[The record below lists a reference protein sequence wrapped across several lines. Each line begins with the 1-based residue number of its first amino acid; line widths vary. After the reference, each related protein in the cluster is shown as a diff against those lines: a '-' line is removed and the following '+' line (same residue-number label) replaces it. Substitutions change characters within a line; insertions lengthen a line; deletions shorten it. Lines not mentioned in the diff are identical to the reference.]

1 MEKYIKNILIK
12 RISLFFDLNVTK
24 EYSLELMKEGRNNDL
39 YKFQSKN
46 LNLIIKK
53 YPKRKLLNFK
63 REKLFYEYLSKMN
76 TKNVPEYY
84 FSIKK
89 KLSVFSYLSGKKINK
104 IDNDNIKNSLRFIE
118 KINSKNVGNKFEFAS
133 DGCSSVYDHIQ
144 IVSKRI
150 DNFND
155 LVEKNFKNKKIY
167 FFLKK
172 KLNPRF
178 NFEKKLILQNYK
190 KQVKDKFKKNELI
203 LSPSDFGFHNM
214 LIKNKKTY
222 FFDFEYS
229 GMDDASKLFC
239 DYICQPDLQ
248 LNEKQIDLLLKKIN
262 IKNKNNL
269 EIKKR
274 IKLLLNIHRIKW
286 CMVMLNIFLIKK
298 KLNMNL
304 QTNLK
309 NLQNSQLNKS
319 INYFNRYL

>member
-39 YKFQSKN
+39 YKFQYKN
-46 LNLIIKK
+46 LKLIIKK

-76 TKNVPEYY
+76 IKNVPEYY

-89 KLSVFSYLSGKKINK
+89 RLSVFSYLSGKKINK

-118 KINSKNVGNKFEFAS
+118 KINSKNVGSKFEFAS

-190 KQVKDKFKKNELI
+190 KQVKNKFKKNEFI

-248 LNEKQIDLLLKKIN
+248 LNDRQIDLLLKKIN
-262 IKNKNNL
+262 IKNKNNHKIM
-269 EIKKR
+269 ER
-274 IKLLLNIHRIKW
+274 IRLLLDIHRIKW
-286 CMVMLNIFLIKK
+286 CMVMLNIFLMKKNLNIKSK
-298 KLNMNL
+298 
-304 QTNLK
+304 TNLK
-309 NLQNSQLNKS
+309 NIQNYQLKKS
-319 INYFNRYL
+319 INYFNKYL

>member
-12 RISLFFDLNVTK
+12 RISLFFDINITK
-24 EYSLELMKEGRNNDL
+24 EYSLELMREGRNNDL
-39 YKFQSKN
+39 YKFQYKN

-76 TKNVPEYY
+76 IKNVPEYF

-89 KLSVFSYLSGKKINK
+89 KLSVFSYLSGKKSNK

-167 FFLKK
+167 FFLKR

-178 NFEKKLILQNYK
+178 NFEKKLVLQNYK
-190 KQVKDKFKKNELI
+190 KQVKNKFKKNELI

-214 LIKNKKTY
+214 LIKNKKTF

-269 EIKKR
+269 KIKKR

-304 QTNLK
+304 KSNLK

>member
-12 RISLFFDLNVTK
+12 RISLFFDINITK
-24 EYSLELMKEGRNNDL
+24 EYSLELMREGRNNDL
-39 YKFQSKN
+39 YKFQYKN

-76 TKNVPEYY
+76 IKNVPEYF

-89 KLSVFSYLSGKKINK
+89 KLSVFSYLSGKKSNK

-167 FFLKK
+167 FFLKR

-178 NFEKKLILQNYK
+178 NFEKKLVLQNYK
-190 KQVKDKFKKNELI
+190 KQVKNKFKKNELI

-214 LIKNKKTY
+214 LIKNKKTF

-304 QTNLK
+304 KSNLK

>member
-12 RISLFFDLNVTK
+12 RISLFFDINITK

-39 YKFQSKN
+39 YKFQYKN

-53 YPKRKLLNFK
+53 YPKKKLLNFK

-76 TKNVPEYY
+76 IKNVPEYY

-133 DGCSSVYDHIQ
+133 DGCSSVHDHIQ

-167 FFLKK
+167 FFLKR

-178 NFEKKLILQNYK
+178 NFEKKLVLQNYK

-269 EIKKR
+269 KIKKR

-304 QTNLK
+304 KSNLK